1 VDKKQEDE
9 ESDDDEYD
17 MDDRKELG
25 DDELLALQLLKSQ

>member
-9 ESDDDEYD
+9 ESDEYD